1 MEPPARPQRGR
12 RTVGVLVKCARCAS
26 LGVASMPSR
35 TSRPRSSPSAGAA
48 CVSARSARS
57 ASLRSL
63 AKRLGGSLNLT
74 VTAEKTEVG
83 VPAPAGTDRY
93 VDCMQL
99 CPYDANGTDDRNARV
114 RLAAQGL
121 ERIGRREVGLLPV
134 QPNSIGERPTLCLGT
149 NMPSDGNSR
158 ACTPLFLHTAVNRR
172 RSTRRAKFDL
182 SAEGGVWSTRVRFGA
197 DSCFLVRAYGSRRRV
212 YITCTSSTDAY

>member
-1 MEPPARPQRGR
+1 M
-12 RTVGVLVKCARCAS
+12 
-26 LGVASMPSR
+26 GVASMPSR
-35 TSRPRSSPSAGAA
+35 TSRPRSSPSADAA

-63 AKRLGGSLNLT
+63 AKRLGGSFNLT

-99 CPYDANGTDDRNARV
+99 CPNDANGRDDRNARV

-121 ERIGRREVGLLPV
+121 ERIGRREVGL
-134 QPNSIGERPTLCLGT
+134 STRPC
-149 NMPSDGNSR
+149 SR
-158 ACTPLFLHTAVNRR
+158 TPLETAQHSAWAQTCHQMGFLVRARRYPCIPPSTAGDRPGAP
-172 RSTRRAKFDL
+172 SFDL
-182 SAEGGVWSTRVRFGA
+182 SAEGVWSTRVRFG
-197 DSCFLVRAYGSRRRV
+197 
-212 YITCTSSTDAY
+212 